1 MSMFL
6 SELSKVYIV
15 YTLNFVKMFFNL
27 LNKSTNIMNKQ
38 LQFLILLA
46 IIGLGSFQ
54 LNAQTVLTVTDVV
67 EVQDFALGTGLDLTA
82 TDAAIVTGT
91 GTLADQTAYVRY
103 TAQSDPFVSNLTFDL
118 KSTTSDVTASI
129 TFKLRK
135 RIANNFVGNVTVR
148 GTQTNVTLAGTNG
161 STFMDNTDGVTTANA
176 FEDIDVVLDDI
187 TLTSTAQ
194 TIVVNFTAL
203 ETGTQ
208 ASGNPQIRFESI
220 SINKTA
226 LLCGP
231 ATDVTTLAASPGAE
245 YIDLSWVNPTCFDE
259 VLVVAKEATAVTFAS
274 PTGDGSLYTADAAFG
289 TVGTDANIAT
299 DEFAVY
305 KGAANNVIV
314 SGLTKNGT
322 TYHFT
327 VFTRIGTDWSAGVTA
342 SAITNNT
349 YTSIDGVSGNPTRTW
364 EAETTWLG
372 GAIPTNAVTDNVII
386 RGRVNIASSDV
397 VVNDLTIDNVTA
409 FLERVSVIEGNS
421 LTIKGDVV
429 TANQLQVNANSTSTG
444 SVIIDGTVTGNIRF
458 NRYVN
463 SNAADNDLIS
473 APVPVTFSSIAGD
486 LYANPTTT
494 TQKLFGPFNNSTGV
508 YENWDTA
515 TDGATTLAQGKG
527 YRAAHATGN
536 EILFTGSPV
545 SPAVDVSV
553 SITDG
558 GDATYGLWNLIGNPF
573 PAYLNFGAFWT
584 ENSGTL
590 NGGSGAYQAIYGYDA
605 DDSDGSNY
613 TIWNG
618 FNTTDKITPGQGF
631 FVRTITGGTVTFT
644 PAMRTLGTSDDFIVG
659 RSSTPN
665 FLLSELFL
673 SNASSTQTTKI
684 YFAEHQTRG
693 LDPGYDAAV
702 FTGSTNGIYTHLVEH
717 NEGLEF
723 AIQALP
729 YNDFNDV
736 VVPLGV
742 KGDAG
747 TQLTIGLN
755 VETASIPSHINVYL
769 EDNITNTWTLL
780 NTGDYVF
787 TPSDNLNGTG
797 RFYIH
802 YSSSALSIKDNLLNG
817 LNIYSEQ
824 VTKTVVIKGQLNTNT
839 TAVVYDMHGRIV
851 LQQAL
856 DTSNT
861 TNIVEVNALRTGVY
875 IVELKS
881 ETQNRTQKIIIN

>member
-1 MSMFL
+1 
-6 SELSKVYIV
+6 
-15 YTLNFVKMFFNL
+15 
-27 LNKSTNIMNKQ
+27 MNKQ
-38 LQFLILLA
+38 LQFVLLLA
-46 IIGLGSFQ
+46 IISLSISQ

-82 TDAAIVTGT
+82 ADAAIVTGT
-91 GTLADQTAYVRY
+91 GTLVDQTAYVRY
-103 TAQSDPFVSNLTFDL
+103 VAQSDPYASNLTFDL
-118 KSTTSDVTASI
+118 KSTTADVTASI

-135 RIANNFVGNVTVR
+135 RIANNLVGNVTVG

-161 STFMDNTDGVTTANA
+161 STFTDNTDGVTTANA

-208 ASGNPQIRFESI
+208 ASGSPQVRFETV

-226 LLCGP
+226 VLCGS
-231 ATDVTTLAASPGAE
+231 ATDVTTLAASAGAE
-245 YIDLSWVNPTCFDE
+245 YIDLSWVDPTCFDE

-289 TVGTDANIAT
+289 TVGTDANIVAS
-299 DEFAVY
+299 EFAVY

-322 TYHFT
+322 TYHFK

-545 SPAVDVSV
+545 SPAVDVPV
-553 SITDG
+553 SITDET
-558 GDATYGLWNLIGNPF
+558 ATGTGNFKRWNLIGNPF
-573 PAYLNFGAFWT
+573 PSYLDFAAFFT
-584 ENSGTL
+584 ENSSQL
-590 NGGSGAYQAIYGYDA
+590 DAGAFQAIYGYDA
-605 DDSDGSNY
+605 DDVDGSNY
-613 TIWNG
+613 TIWNA

-631 FVRTITGGTVTFT
+631 FVRAKTGGGTITFK
-644 PAMRTLGTSDDFIVG
+644 PAMRTTGTSDDFIVG
-659 RSSTPN
+659 RLTTPN
-665 FLLSELFL
+665 FVLSEFFL
-673 SNASSTQTTKI
+673 SNGTNNYDTKI
-684 YFAEHQTRG
+684 YFAEGQTRG
-693 LDPGYDAAV
+693 LDPGYDAAA
-702 FTGSTNGIYTHLVEH
+702 FGGSSIGIYTNLVED
-717 NEGLEF
+717 NVGVEF
-723 AIQALP
+723 AVQALP

-736 VVPLGV
+736 VVPLGIN
-742 KGDAG
+742 GDAG
-747 TQLTIGLN
+747 VQLTLGIDVTTTN
-755 VETASIPSHINVYL
+755 IPSNINVYL
-769 EDNITNTWTLL
+769 EDNVENTWTLL
-780 NTGDYVF
+780 NSGDFIF
-787 TPSDNLNGTG
+787 TPPTEISGVG
-797 RFYIH
+797 RFYLH
-802 YSSSALSIKDNLLNG
+802 FSSTTLSTNDNLLNG
-817 LNIYSEQ
+817 LSIYTDESS
-824 VTKTVVIKGQLNTNT
+824 KTVVVKGQLNTDT
-839 TAVVYDMHGRIV
+839 RAVIYDMQGRLV
-851 LQQAL
+851 LKQEL
-856 DTSNT
+856 ESSST
-861 TNIVEVNALRTGVY
+861 TNTIDVSALNAGIY
-875 IVELKS
+875 IVELENNS
-881 ETQNRTQKIIIN
+881 QSRAQKVIIN

>member
-1 MSMFL
+1 
-6 SELSKVYIV
+6 
-15 YTLNFVKMFFNL
+15 
-27 LNKSTNIMNKQ
+27 MNKQ
-38 LQFLILLA
+38 LQFVLLLA
-46 IIGLGSFQ
+46 IISLSISQ

-82 TDAAIVTGT
+82 ADAAIVTGT
-91 GTLADQTAYVRY
+91 GTLVDQTAYVRY
-103 TAQSDPFVSNLTFDL
+103 VAQSDPYASNLTFDL
-118 KSTTSDVTASI
+118 KSTTADVTASI

-135 RIANNFVGNVTVR
+135 RIANNLVGNVTVG

-161 STFMDNTDGVTTANA
+161 STFTDNTDGVTTANA

-208 ASGNPQIRFESI
+208 ASGSPQVRFETV

-226 LLCGP
+226 VLCGS
-231 ATDVTTLAASPGAE
+231 ATDVTTLAASAGAE
-245 YIDLSWVNPTCFDE
+245 YIDLSWVDPTCFDE

-289 TVGTDANIAT
+289 TVGTDANIVAS
-299 DEFAVY
+299 EFAVY

-322 TYHFT
+322 TYHFK

-545 SPAVDVSV
+545 SPAVDVPV

-573 PAYLNFGAFWT
+573 PSYLDFGAFFT
-584 ENSGTL
+584 ENSSQFDT
-590 NGGSGAYQAIYGYDA
+590 GAFQAIYGYDA
-605 DDSDGSNY
+605 DDSNGSNF
-613 TIWNG
+613 TIWNA
-618 FNTTDKITPGQGF
+618 FNATDKITPAQGF
-631 FVRTITGGTVTFT
+631 FVRTKSGGGTVTFK
-644 PAMRTLGTSDDFIVG
+644 PEMRTIGNSDDFIVG
-659 RSSTPN
+659 RTTPD
-665 FLLSELFL
+665 FVLSELFL
-673 SNASSTQTTKI
+673 SNGTSNFTTKI
-684 YFAEHQTRG
+684 YFADNQTRG
-693 LDPGYDAAV
+693 LDPGYDAGAYA
-702 FTGSTNGIYTHLVEH
+702 GSAKGIFTHLVED
-717 NEGLEF
+717 NTNIEM
-723 AIQALP
+723 AIQALS
-729 YNDFNDV
+729 YDDFNDV

-742 KGDAG
+742 KSEAG
-747 TQLTIGLN
+747 VQLTLGLN
-755 VETASIPSHINVYL
+755 ATTATIPSSVNVYL
-769 EDNITNTWTLL
+769 EDNVTNTWTLL

-787 TPSDNLNGTG
+787 TPSSTLNGTG

-802 YSSSALSIKDNLLNG
+802 FSALTLSIKDDLLNG

-824 VTKTVVIKGQLNTNT
+824 VTKTVVIKGQLNTST
-839 TAVVYDMHGRIV
+839 MATVYDMQGRLV

-856 DTSNT
+856 DTTST
-861 TNIVEVNALRTGVY
+861 TNTVNVNAIGTGVY

-881 ETQNRTQKIIIN
+881 ETQNRTQKIIIK

>member
-1 MSMFL
+1 
-6 SELSKVYIV
+6 
-15 YTLNFVKMFFNL
+15 
-27 LNKSTNIMNKQ
+27 MNKQ
-38 LQFLILLA
+38 LQFFLLLA
-46 IIGLGSFQ
+46 IISLSSSQ

-82 TDAAIVTGT
+82 ADAAIVTGT
-91 GTLADQTAYVRY
+91 GTLINQPTYVRY
-103 TAQSDPFVSNLTFDL
+103 TGTSSDFASNLTFDL
-118 KSTTSDVTASI
+118 KSTTADVTASI
-129 TFKLRK
+129 TFELRK
-135 RIANNFVGNVTVR
+135 RRANNLVGNVTV
-148 GTQTNVTLAGTNG
+148 GGIQTNVTLAGTNA
-161 STFMDNTDGVTTANA
+161 STFTDSTDGTTANT
-176 FEDIDVVLDDI
+176 FEDVVVVLDPI

-194 TIVVNFTAL
+194 TIVVNFTTL

-208 ASGNPQIRFESI
+208 ASGNPQVRFESI

-231 ATDVTTLAASPGAE
+231 ATDVTTLAASAGAE
-245 YIDLSWVNPTCFDE
+245 YIDLSWVDPTCFDE

-289 TVGTDANIAT
+289 TVGTDANIVAS
-299 DEFAVY
+299 EFAVY

-322 TYHFT
+322 TYHFK

-515 TDGATTLAQGKG
+515 TDGATNLAQGKG
-527 YRAAHATGN
+527 YRAAH
-536 EILFTGSPV
+536 EQEMKF
-545 SPAVDVSV
+545 
-553 SITDG
+553 
-558 GDATYGLWNLIGNPF
+558 
-573 PAYLNFGAFWT
+573 YLQDHQ
-584 ENSGTL
+584 SHQQSMYL
-590 NGGSGAYQAIYGYDA
+590 
-605 DDSDGSNY
+605 
-613 TIWNG
+613 
-618 FNTTDKITPGQGF
+618 
-631 FVRTITGGTVTFT
+631 
-644 PAMRTLGTSDDFIVG
+644 
-659 RSSTPN
+659 
-665 FLLSELFL
+665 FLL
-673 SNASSTQTTKI
+673 QM
-684 YFAEHQTRG
+684 
-693 LDPGYDAAV
+693 
-702 FTGSTNGIYTHLVEH
+702 
-717 NEGLEF
+717 
-723 AIQALP
+723 
-729 YNDFNDV
+729 V
-736 VVPLGV
+736 V
-742 KGDAG
+742 
-747 TQLTIGLN
+747 
-755 VETASIPSHINVYL
+755 
-769 EDNITNTWTLL
+769 TLL
-780 NTGDYVF
+780 MDY
-787 TPSDNLNGTG
+787 GT
-797 RFYIH
+797 
-802 YSSSALSIKDNLLNG
+802 
-817 LNIYSEQ
+817 
-824 VTKTVVIKGQLNTNT
+824 
-839 TAVVYDMHGRIV
+839 
-851 LQQAL
+851 
-856 DTSNT
+856 
-861 TNIVEVNALRTGVY
+861 
-875 IVELKS
+875 
-881 ETQNRTQKIIIN
+881 